1 MDRDSAIR
9 KVKACLKLSQSAN
22 ENEAAAALRQ
32 AQKLMKQY
40 GLAENSAEVQ
50 GVTSTEAT
58 AGSWRSA
65 KRMPEYAVA
74 LAGMVAQVFQCEML
88 INCQPTTRG
97 YTADYVRFL
106 FVGIDAASQLA
117 GYAYEVLRRQL
128 AGARRDYLKG
138 LSSYRGARLK
148 ANSGNTFAMG
158 WVDGARDKLQAFATE
173 EDLPEAVKA
182 RANEMTEGDTEISSA
197 PCNKGCADDYF
208 VGVDKG
214 QKANIHRPMN
224 GAQQPQLLSHG

>member
-32 AQKLMKQY
+32 AQKLMKEY
-40 GLAENSAEVQ
+40 GLAETSAEVQ

-88 INCQPTTRG
+88 IKHQPTTPG

-117 GYAYEVLRRQL
+117 GYAYEVLSRQL
-128 AGARRDYLKG
+128 GCARQEYLKS
-138 LSSYRGARLK
+138 LPNYRGARFK
-148 ANSGNTFAMG
+148 ANSANTFALG
-158 WVDGARDKLQAFATE
+158 WVAGACAKLQAFATE

-182 RANEMTEGDTEISSA
+182 TVNEMAESDTKINSA
-197 PCNKGCADDYF
+197 PCNKGGSADF
-208 VGVDKG
+208 GAGVDKG
-214 QKANIHRPMN
+214 RKVNIHRPVN
-224 GAQQPQLLSHG
+224 GAQQPQRLTHN